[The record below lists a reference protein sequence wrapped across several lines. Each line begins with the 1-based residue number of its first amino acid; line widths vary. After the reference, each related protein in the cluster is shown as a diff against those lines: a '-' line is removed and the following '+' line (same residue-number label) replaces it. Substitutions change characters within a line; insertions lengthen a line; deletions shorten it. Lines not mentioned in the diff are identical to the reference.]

1 MVVDVVV
8 ELVNVV
14 KGVGKEM
21 KEKIQR
27 MKQLLVIIFFFK
39 IYCQEVEIKIKDEMV
54 VVEEKVGKNE

>member
-21 KEKIQR
+21 KEKIQG
-27 MKQLLVIIFFFK
+27 MKQLLIIIFVFK

-54 VVEEKVGKNE
+54 IVGEKVGKNE